1 MKRALLSFL
10 STLMLT
16 PAWADVVIN
25 EENFPD
31 NNFRSAIM
39 YSGFNEDYNDVL
51 TDEEIAN
58 ATSLSV
64 SSYSITNLKGIEFFT
79 ALTELNCQFNQLTAL
94 DLSKN
99 KALTSISCYSNQLNV
114 EAMDALIASLPTVSN
129 GKLYV
134 SYPYGDGNLCTADH
148 VAAAKAK
155 GWTAYDS
162 DGNEFAGIVVLCK
175 IDENSF
181 PDENFRTY
189 LANNNIDSN
198 GDGYLT
204 DTEVANQTYMDL
216 SDKGITSLKGIEF
229 FTKLTSLY
237 CNNNQ
242 LTSLDVSKNTALT
255 SLYCYGNKITG
266 AQIDALAA
274 SLPVVENGQIYILD
288 LSNENEANTCSVE
301 QVNAIKANGW
311 EVYYRTK
318 YSWETFTGV
327 LPIKITEELFPDENF
342 RSYVSSY
349 VDMDQDAMLSASE
362 LSRTKLFVSNL
373 GISNLKGIELFT
385 ELIQINCSGNQISGA
400 KMDEFI
406 ASLPMTEGGKIN
418 IINISNDSEANDCTV
433 EQVNAIKAKGWE
445 PLYTFDGYTWEVYSG
460 VLPIIVNEENFPD
473 EKFRWFVREYYG
485 GYDGYI
491 TEKEIAEITEMD
503 ISSPQNGIA
512 SLKGIEFFTSLTI
525 FRIVSSNLT
534 SLDLSK
540 NVHLTTVDCSDNQ
553 LTSLDLSK
561 NVHLTTVD
569 CSDNQL
575 TSLIL
580 PKTTSLQSIT
590 CYSNKF
596 PLEGMDVLIDG
607 LPMVSGGQLK
617 VASLLKEVNACTT
630 EHVARAKAKG
640 WAVYNSSG
648 EDYKGKKIIAQISEE
663 IFPDD
668 AFRTYLSNNKD
679 YDKDGYLTEEET
691 TFIDIWNK
699 NIKSLE
705 GIEKF
710 TTMESLYCDN
720 NQLTSLDLSKNTV
733 LTSLG
738 CSNNQLTSLDL
749 SKNTVLTSL
758 GCSNNQLTSLDLS
771 KNTKLTNLRCY
782 SNQLTSLDLSKNTAL
797 TRLDCSYNKLTS
809 LNLSENTALAYLW
822 CYSNQLTI
830 LDLSKNNALTEVN
843 CAMNKI
849 LGDKMDDFISSLPLV
864 TDGKLWLT
872 QAILNDEQIC
882 YCYHVNEAVDKGW
895 KVYSFYSEDLTT
907 YGSYNGEKIKG
918 DANNDCEVNEADVK
932 IIAGYIM
939 GTLGFELGN
948 FNFDAADVNGDKKI
962 NVADIVLLQKLIKN

>member
-237 CNNNQ
+237 C
-242 LTSLDVSKNTALT
+242 
-255 SLYCYGNKITG
+255 YGNKITG

-485 GYDGYI
+485 GNDGYI

-503 ISSPQNGIA
+503 ISSSQNGIA

-525 FRIVSSNLT
+525 FRIVSSN
-534 SLDLSK
+534 
-540 NVHLTTVDCSDNQ
+540 

-710 TTMESLYCDN
+710 TTMESLYCD
-720 NQLTSLDLSKNTV
+720 
-733 LTSLG
+733 
-738 CSNNQLTSLDL
+738 NNQLTSLDL